1 MAYNPNKLTNA
12 EIQRITAE
20 FKRQEELLRQKDEE
34 NLAKAI
40 AELER
45 NEKERVRQEEK
56 NLAQAIAESERNE
69 KQRVRQEEERE
80 RQEEAKR
87 KQEEARRSKEEAKR
101 SKEEERVRQDET
113 RVIQEEQN
121 LADAIAASLQFEKS
135 SSGVGSTRVGSTR
148 VGSSGVGSSRVG
160 SSGESSSGASSSG
173 ASSSGASSSGES
185 SSGASSSGAS
195 SSGASSSGASSSG
208 ASSSGASSS
217 IISEISEIKTE
228 LMKSRQT
235 ITMYND
241 KLTYL
246 RTQLPILKIPIFVH
260 YNNLA
265 FYSISANNVKACS
278 FKYKSEDIYLV
289 SQYVLF
295 DDMEDKKLCPNLEFR
310 PNAFYM
316 KQQSSYAKGKNLYFY
331 GKLEIYNIKT
341 KNFTKKDSVE
351 VHSHDGT
358 FSPRVNLLS
367 FDELQINKD
376 SGESFIYYVVFT
388 PIDRPDLPIFKGF
401 YWLQM
406 MPDEVIDK
414 PCYNILR
421 EIQTA
426 LLPLKGGNYL
436 QLKHKSK
443 LHKSKLYKSKLHKSK
458 LYKSK
463 LHKSKLHKSKFH
475 KSKLHKTKFHKT
487 KLHKTKLYKTK
498 L

>member
-160 SSGESSSGASSSG
+160 SSGE
-173 ASSSGASSSGES
+173 
-185 SSGASSSGAS
+185 
-195 SSGASSSGASSSG
+195 SSSG

-458 LYKSK
+458 L
-463 LHKSKLHKSKFH
+463 HKSKFH